1 MKNATDWELYCSFAE
16 AAFLKNNLQVAEV
29 LIRQALE
36 CAYSFPPDDP
46 RLISTVEHFGDILFA
61 QERLNEALNEFKC
74 AYALTNG
81 DNETPS
87 LDSITLGQKVASC
100 HIQKGELAEA
110 KNVLA
115 GCLATCSE
123 FLGMRH
129 DFTLALARKVK
140 DLEEKQSSMS
150 SPVRLFNFEQGSK
163 ITMLPSSASSSS
175 IVKAGSNDKKE
186 TKT

>member
-1 MKNATDWELYCSFAE
+1 MNQATDWELYCSFAE

-29 LIRQALE
+29 LICHALD
-36 CAYSFPPDDP
+36 CAYTFPPHDP

-61 QERLNEALNEFKC
+61 QGRMNEALTEFKC
-74 AYALTNG
+74 AYTLANG

-110 KNVLA
+110 KNILA

-123 FLGMRH
+123 FLGKRH
-129 DFTLALARKVK
+129 DFTLTLAQKVK

-150 SPVRLFNFEQGSK
+150 SPVRLFNFEQGAK
-163 ITMLPSSASSSS
+163 ISMLPSSASTSS